1 MSTQAGWQFW
11 IDRGGTFTDI
21 VARRPDG
28 SLVTH
33 KLLSENPQRYE
44 DASLQGIR
52 ETMGV
57 ADGAP
62 LPSGEIEA
70 VKMGTTV
77 ATNALLERKGDRTLL
92 AITRGFADAL
102 RIGDQKR
109 PRLFDRHI
117 VLPAQ
122 LYEQVVEVEE
132 RITASGQVRVALDEA
147 RARRAFQD
155 AFATG
160 IRSIAIVLMHAYRY
174 PAHELR
180 LAEIARAVG
189 FTRVSTS
196 HETSRLMKLVGRGDT
211 TIVDAYVS
219 PILRRRVEALAR
231 ALGPTVRLSFMQSN
245 GGLAAASAF
254 QGKDAILSGPAGGIV
269 GMARAATQAGFD
281 RVIGFDMGGT
291 STDVSHYAGQYERS
305 FETMIAGVRLRAP
318 MMNIHTI
325 AAGGGSIC
333 RFDGARFRVGPE
345 SAGADPGPACYR
357 RDGPLTVTD
366 CNVMVGKLQPA
377 FFPAVF
383 GATGKEPLDAQH
395 VAESFAALAEEVE
408 RATSRHLTPVEI
420 AHGFLAIAVDNVAN
434 AIKQISIAR
443 GYDVTTY
450 TLVCFGGA
458 GGQHAC
464 LVADALGMKRVLIH
478 PLAGVLSA
486 YGIGLADERLLLQR
500 AVEATLEPA
509 LMPQLERAFRELET
523 EGRATLRSHGVAAEE
538 LPGTAVGPGAAG
550 GQVVGTIRAE
560 RRVSVKYRGTDTT
573 LELSFGPEQSLR
585 ETFEASYRRRFA
597 FAVPDAPLVVE
608 SITLELIASPA
619 DFGMQMAPAVA
630 GAPGGRTDRGSR
642 RESRGHTPSTA
653 QAVTRVNTFMAG
665 RHHDTPVFDRAALGA
680 HAQIAGPAILF
691 DQTSTTVVEPGWQA
705 TVSESGDLI
714 LERVEALPARVAAGT
729 EVDPVRLEIFNNLFM
744 SIAEQMGVALQSTAY
759 SVNIKERLDFS
770 CALFDPS
777 GALIANAPHM
787 PVHLGSMG
795 ESVRSIL
802 RAHGD
807 VPDAQEAHGPDA
819 HEERAGSDAHEAH
832 EGHERRGL
840 REGDVYALNNPYN
853 GGTHLP
859 DVTVVM
865 PVFDADGKTLL
876 FFVAARGHHA
886 DIGGV
891 TPGSMPPD
899 SKTLADEGVLID
911 NFLLVEAGT
920 FREQAF
926 RQLLTQGPHPARNVI
941 QNIGD
946 IKAQVAAC
954 ARGAHEL
961 RRIVAEHGREVVL
974 AYMHHVR
981 QNAAESVRRMI
992 GRLESGSFTCESDDG
1007 AKIAVDIRINPDER
1021 SARISFEGTSP
1032 QQPNNFN
1039 APSSITRAAALY
1051 VVRALVDDDIPMN
1064 EGCLEPVELII
1075 PEGSMLAPNPPA
1087 AVVAGNVETSQLI
1100 TDALFGATG
1109 QLAACQGTM
1118 NNFTFGNETHQY
1130 YETIAGGSGAG
1141 PGFDGTSAVQTHM
1154 TNSRLTDPEV
1164 LEWRYPVL
1172 VESFEIRTGSGGEG
1186 RWRGGDGVK
1195 RKIRFLEPMTAS
1207 ILSNRR
1213 RVAPFGLNGGHP
1225 AAPGRNA
1232 IERKDG
1238 TTEELP
1244 ARASVQ
1250 MHEGD
1255 AFIIETPGGGGYGK
1269 Q

>member
-1 MSTQAGWQFW
+1 LNTPTGWQFW

-44 DASLQGIR
+44 DAALQGIR
-52 ETMGV
+52 EAMGL
-57 ADGAP
+57 AHGAP
-62 LPSGEIEA
+62 LPGHEIEA

-117 VLPAQ
+117 VLPTQ
-122 LYEQVVEVEE
+122 LYERVIEIEE
-132 RITASGQVRVALDEA
+132 RVLASGTVRVALDENPA
-147 RARRAFQD
+147 RERLREAFD
-155 AFATG
+155 AG
-160 IRSIAIVLMHAYRY
+160 IRSVAIVLMHGYRY
-174 PAHELR
+174 PAHEQR
-180 LAEIARAVG
+180 LAEIARDIG

-211 TIVDAYVS
+211 TVVDAYVS
-219 PILRRRVEALAR
+219 PILRRRVDALAR
-231 ALGPTVRLSFMQSN
+231 ALGPQVRLSFMQSN

-254 QGKDAILSGPAGGIV
+254 QGKDSILSGPAGGIV
-269 GMARAATQAGFD
+269 GMARVATQAGFE
-281 RVIGFDMGGT
+281 RAIGFDMGGT
-291 STDVSHYAGQYERS
+291 STDVSHYTGEYERC
-305 FETMIAGVRLRAP
+305 FETVVAGVRLRAP

-357 RDGPLTVTD
+357 RGGPLTVTD

-383 GATGKEPLDAQH
+383 GASGKEPLDAQQ
-395 VAESFAALAEEVE
+395 VSERFRALAGEIE
-408 RATSRHLTPVEI
+408 RATGRRLVPVEI

-464 LVADALGMKRVLIH
+464 LVADALGMKRVLVH
-478 PLAGVLSA
+478 PMAGVLSA

-500 AVEATLEPA
+500 AVEADLEPA
-509 LMPQLERAFRELET
+509 LMPTLERTFEALSG
-523 EGRATLRSHGVAAEE
+523 EGHATLARQ
-538 LPGTAVGPGAAG
+538 GAD
-550 GQVVGTIRAE
+550 VRRVPVE
-560 RRVSVKYRGTDTT
+560 RRVSLKYKGTDTA
-573 LELSFGPEQSLR
+573 LEIPFAAERALR
-585 ETFEASYRRRFA
+585 DAFEASYRQRFA
-597 FAVPDAPLVVE
+597 FVVPDAPLVVE
-608 SITLELIASPA
+608 SITLELIASPEPPEVRA
-619 DFGMQMAPAVA
+619 RAAHPAQPTDAVGSAQNAHTAPDSLESAASSAAPARPA
-630 GAPGGRTDRGSR
+630 GAGARSI
-642 RESRGHTPSTA
+642 
-653 QAVTRVNTFMAG
+653 TRVTTFMAG
-665 RHHDTPVFDRAALGA
+665 RDHETPVFDRESLGA
-680 HAQIAGPAILF
+680 GAAIAGPAILF
-691 DQTSTTVVEPGWQA
+691 DRISTTVVEPGWRA
-705 TVSESGDLI
+705 SVDHSGALI
-714 LERVEALPARVAAGT
+714 LERVDALPTRVAAGT
-729 EVDPVRLEIFNNLFM
+729 DVDPVRLEIFNNLFM

-795 ESVRSIL
+795 ESVRSII
-802 RAHGD
+802 RARGESARGD
-807 VPDAQEAHGPDA
+807 APD
-819 HEERAGSDAHEAH
+819 
-832 EGHERRGL
+832 RRGI
-840 REGDVYALNNPYN
+840 RDGDVYALNNPYN

-865 PVFDADGKTLL
+865 PVFDADRTSIL
-876 FFVAARGHHA
+876 FYVAARGHHA
-886 DIGGV
+886 DIGGM

-899 SKTLADEGVLID
+899 SRTLSDEGILID
-911 NFLLVEAGT
+911 DFLLVEDGT
-920 FREQAF
+920 FRESAF
-926 RQLLTQGPHPARNVI
+926 RALLSEGPHPARNI
-941 QNIGD
+941 AQNVGD

-961 RRIVAEHGREVVL
+961 RRVVAEHGRDVVL

-981 QNAAESVRRMI
+981 ENAAESVRRMI
-992 GRLESGSFTCESDDG
+992 GRLESGSFTVESDDG
-1007 AKIAVDIRINPDER
+1007 AKIAVDLRIDPQQR
-1021 SARISFEGTSP
+1021 RARISFDGTSP

-1051 VVRALVDDDIPMN
+1051 VVRCLVDDDIPMN
-1064 EGCLEPVELII
+1064 EGCLEPVDLVI
-1075 PEGSMLAPNPPA
+1075 PDGSMLAPHAPA

-1100 TDALFGATG
+1100 TDALFAATG
-1109 QLAACQGTM
+1109 QLAAAQGTM

-1141 PGFDGTSAVQTHM
+1141 PGFAGTSAVQTHM

-1164 LEWRYPVL
+1164 LEWRFPVL
-1172 VESFEIRTGSGGEG
+1172 IEEFAIRERSGGKG
-1186 RWRGGDGVK
+1186 RWEGGNGVR
-1195 RKIRFLEPMTAS
+1195 RKVRFLESMTAS

-1213 RVAPFGLNGGHP
+1213 RIAPFGLKGGGS
-1225 AAPGRNA
+1225 AAAGRNYV
-1232 IERKDG
+1232 ERADG
-1238 TTEELP
+1238 NIEELS

-1250 MHEGD
+1250 MNAGD
-1255 AFIIETPGGGGYGK
+1255 AFVVETPGGGGFGK
-1269 Q
+1269 D

>member
-1 MSTQAGWQFW
+1 MSTQPGWQFW
-11 IDRGGTFTDI
+11 IDRGGTFTDV

-28 SLVTH
+28 TLVTH

-44 DASLQGIR
+44 DAALQGIR
-52 ETMGV
+52 ETMGI
-57 ADGAP
+57 ADGTP
-62 LPSGEIEA
+62 LPSHEIEA

-117 VLPAQ
+117 VLPSQ
-122 LYEQVVEVEE
+122 LYERVVEIEE
-132 RITASGQVRVALDEA
+132 RVTASGAVRVALNEEHA
-147 RARRAFQD
+147 RKTFED
-155 AFATG
+155 AFAAG
-160 IRSIAIVLMHAYRY
+160 IRSVAIVLMHGYRY
-174 PAHELR
+174 PAHEQR
-180 LAEIARAVG
+180 LAEVAQAVG

-211 TIVDAYVS
+211 TVVDAYVS
-219 PILRRRVEALAR
+219 PILRRRVDALAR
-231 ALGPTVRLSFMQSN
+231 ALGPNVRLSFMQSN

-291 STDVSHYAGQYERS
+291 STDVSHYAGQFERS
-305 FETMIAGVRLRAP
+305 FETIIAGVRLRAP

-357 RDGPLTVTD
+357 RGGPLTVTD

-383 GATGKEPLDAQH
+383 GPGGKAPLDSQQ
-395 VAESFAALAEEVE
+395 VSERFESLAKEIE
-408 RATSRHLTPVEI
+408 RATGRRLTPVEI

-464 LVADALGMKRVLIH
+464 LVADALGMPRVLIH

-509 LMPQLERAFRELET
+509 LMPQLERSFAEIHG
-523 EGRATLRSHGVAAEE
+523 EGLAA
-538 LPGTAVGPGAAG
+538 LTKHGAAT
-550 GQVVGTIRAE
+550 GTIRAE
-560 RRVSVKYRGTDTT
+560 RRVSLKYKGTDTA
-573 LELSFGPEQSLR
+573 LEVPFGPERALR
-585 ETFEASYRRRFA
+585 EAFESGYRQRFA
-597 FAVPDAPLVVE
+597 FVVPDTPLVVE
-608 SITLELIASPA
+608 SITLELIASPDA
-619 DFGMQMAPAVA
+619 RRAEAPSAVSQQVV
-630 GAPGGRTDRGSR
+630 D
-642 RESRGHTPSTA
+642 EA
-653 QAVTRVNTFMAG
+653 QAVTRVTAYMAN
-665 RHHDTPVFDRAALGA
+665 RSYDTPVFNRETLSA
-680 HAQIAGPAILF
+680 HTQLAGPAILF
-691 DQTSTTVVEPGWQA
+691 DRTSTTVVEPGWRA
-705 TVSESGDLI
+705 TVNDGGDLL
-714 LERVEALPARVAAGT
+714 LERTEALPARVAAGT
-729 EVDPVRLEIFNNLFM
+729 DVDPVRLEIFNNLFM

-770 CALFDPS
+770 CALFDPG

-795 ESVRSIL
+795 ESVRSII
-802 RAHGD
+802 RA
-807 VPDAQEAHGPDA
+807 
-819 HEERAGSDAHEAH
+819 
-832 EGHERRGL
+832 RGNARDGRGI
-840 REGDVYALNNPYN
+840 REGDVYALNNPYD

-865 PVFDADGKTLL
+865 PVFDVDAKTVL
-876 FFVAARGHHA
+876 FHVAARGHHA
-886 DIGGV
+886 DIGGM

-899 SKTLADEGVLID
+899 SRTLADEGVLID

-920 FREQAF
+920 FREKAF
-926 RQLLTQGPHPARNVI
+926 RELLAAGPHPARNI
-941 QNIGD
+941 TQNIGD
-946 IKAQVAAC
+946 IKAQIAAC

-961 RRIVAEHGREVVL
+961 RRIVSEHGREVVL

-981 QNAAESVRRMI
+981 NNAAESVRRMI
-992 GRLESGSFTCESDDG
+992 GRLESGSFGCESDDG
-1007 AKIAVDIRINPDER
+1007 ARIAVSIRIDPDDR
-1021 SARISFEGTSP
+1021 SALVSFEGTSL

-1039 APSSITRAAALY
+1039 APSSITRAATLY
-1051 VVRALVDDDIPMN
+1051 VVRSLVDDDIPMN
-1064 EGCLEPVELII
+1064 EGCLDPIELVI
-1075 PEGSMLAPNPPA
+1075 PAGSMLAPRAPA

-1109 QLAACQGTM
+1109 RLAASQGTM

-1141 PGFDGTSAVQTHM
+1141 PAFHGTSAVQTHM

-1164 LEWRYPVL
+1164 LEWRFPVL
-1172 VESFEIRTGSGGEG
+1172 VENFEIRKGSGGSG
-1186 RWRGGDGVK
+1186 RWHGGDGVK
-1195 RKIRFLEPMTAS
+1195 RRIRFLEPMTAS

-1213 RVAPFGLNGGHP
+1213 KVAPFGLNGGGP
-1225 AAPGRNA
+1225 AEPGRNYV
-1232 IERKDG
+1232 ERRNG
-1238 TTEELP
+1238 TIEELP
-1244 ARASVQ
+1244 ARATVQ
-1250 MHEGD
+1250 MDAGD
-1255 AFIIETPGGGGYGK
+1255 AFVIETPGGGGYGEK
-1269 Q
+1269 QNE